1 MTAMR
6 MVGCFSTILL
16 LNYLG
21 GARVGATSADNFS
34 QTPETIN
41 RVDLMTVIFTVTDKN
56 GKFIKD
62 LRPEQLRILDNS
74 KPPKEIAS
82 FESQAETP
90 LRIGLLF
97 DASNSIRDRFLFEQR
112 AAGDFMRQMIRPQSD
127 QAFVLAFDEVSE
139 VTQDFTD
146 DVGKL
151 VAGIQRIRPGGG
163 TALWD
168 AVFYACRDKMLKE
181 KNSTPVRRAI
191 ILVSSGDDNQS
202 RVLPQE
208 AIEMAQRAEVII
220 YTVGT
225 NLSNIQDTGDHN
237 LKVLADATGGQAFFP
252 SKLQDLSNAFADIQT
267 EFRSQYSMSYK
278 PDGFQPNGQFRTIQ
292 IIPGNTKLKVH
303 VRKGYF
309 APKE

>member
-1 MTAMR
+1 MTAMGK
-6 MVGCFSTILL
+6 VGCFLTLLL

-21 GARVGATSADNFS
+21 GARVGVTSADNFS

-41 RVDLMTVIFTVTDKN
+41 RVDLMTVVFTVTDKN
-56 GKFIKD
+56 GRFIKD
-62 LRPEQLRILDNS
+62 LKPDQFRILDNH
-74 KPPKEIAS
+74 KPPQEIAS

-112 AAGDFMRQMIRPQSD
+112 AAGDLLRQIIRPQSD

-139 VTQDFTD
+139 LTQDFTN

-151 VAGIQRIRPGGG
+151 IAGIQRIRPGGG

-208 AIEMAQRAEVII
+208 AIEMAQRADVII
-220 YTVGT
+220 YTVST
-225 NLSNIQDTGDHN
+225 DLSNIQDTGNHN

-252 SKLQDLSNAFADIQT
+252 FKLQDLSNAFADIQA
-267 EFRSQYSMSYK
+267 EFLNQYSMSYK

-292 IIPGNTKLKVH
+292 IIPGNTKLKVR

-309 APKE
+309 APKD